1 MAGAEGAD
9 RAAGLQPGWD
19 RRDPWTLRFIDPA
32 LERSY
37 STAMA
42 RQGRLRHR
50 IACLLGSGI
59 WLLALLFSP
68 LLGVPVL
75 PFVVGALVN
84 IGWLM
89 LAVLPLTYRLVH
101 VQHVWILAVITST
114 IGALGIVVAV
124 GLGELFVTVGAA
136 ALATNAAFGVGL
148 IRPAGWAAAAI
159 GIMEIAIFG
168 VVVLAFDAGGIG
180 AYQAFLLIVTLTG
193 VTIGA
198 RYLEAAERTSF
209 AQGHLVADL
218 HERID
223 RLFRQYLSP
232 DVAQALVDDPTRA
245 DLGGEVVDVT
255 VLFADLQGFTAFSER
270 TAAPEVVAMLNAVF
284 GAAVPAVFAEGGTV
298 VQFMGDALM
307 AVFNAPLRQPDHAM
321 RACRAGLALQ
331 RSMDGI
337 DGSAGAPRFRVG
349 INSGPALVGNVG
361 SAELHN
367 FLAIGDTTNVAARL
381 QSFAEAGT
389 VVLGETTFAIVGDEV
404 VVRLLGTPE
413 LK

>member
-9 RAAGLQPGWD
+9 RAAGLQPGCD

-32 LERSY
+32 LEQSY

-42 RQGRLRHR
+42 RQARLRHR

-75 PFVVGALVN
+75 SFVVGALVN

-89 LAVLPLTYRLVH
+89 RALFPLTYRLVH

-168 VVVLAFDAGGIG
+168 VVV
-180 AYQAFLLIVTLTG
+180 
-193 VTIGA
+193 
-198 RYLEAAERTSF
+198 
-209 AQGHLVADL
+209 
-218 HERID
+218 
-223 RLFRQYLSP
+223 
-232 DVAQALVDDPTRA
+232 
-245 DLGGEVVDVT
+245 
-255 VLFADLQGFTAFSER
+255 
-270 TAAPEVVAMLNAVF
+270 
-284 GAAVPAVFAEGGTV
+284 
-298 VQFMGDALM
+298 
-307 AVFNAPLRQPDHAM
+307 
-321 RACRAGLALQ
+321 
-331 RSMDGI
+331 
-337 DGSAGAPRFRVG
+337 
-349 INSGPALVGNVG
+349 
-361 SAELHN
+361 
-367 FLAIGDTTNVAARL
+367 
-381 QSFAEAGT
+381 
-389 VVLGETTFAIVGDEV
+389 
-404 VVRLLGTPE
+404 
-413 LK
+413 